1 MGTPFD
7 TVYDRAL
14 TTIRDY
20 KLDKLAKADYESFIL
35 YWQSILEISVPDFT
49 SCFTSLD
56 YDITAR
62 AFNEN
67 LSNKEINILAKIM
80 VAGWFTGQVQDVVQF
95 QLHLSNQ
102 EFKHYAEG
110 QNLKEKSEYLDRL
123 REKYNQDMVDY
134 EITNIDKI
142 PYFNV

>member
-95 QLHLSNQ
+95 QLHLSNCFYTVLIYSDIYLNSF
-102 EFKHYAEG
+102 ELLESPKSLINYNARIKYA
-110 QNLKEKSEYLDRL
+110 
-123 REKYNQDMVDY
+123 
-134 EITNIDKI
+134 
-142 PYFNV
+142 